1 MVVENE
7 VGFERQVLQQQS
19 QNEMEMEI
27 EKFIFTNNKRN
38 VVTRNRVRIC
48 KEKKKKK
55 GIEQQTIAQ

>member
-7 VGFERQVLQQQS
+7 VGFERQVLQQS

>member
-7 VGFERQVLQQQS
+7 VGFERKVLQQS
-19 QNEMEMEI
+19 QNEMEMEMEI

-48 KEKKKKK
+48 KEKEEEKR
-55 GIEQQTIAQ
+55 G